1 MKKYLFSEQDFGYI
15 PPGSSPQYNSQN
27 TGGASGLA
35 IACASCGVLTLI
47 GCWCCWLGFFGIIP
61 IILGFIELSKIKN
74 GTSSPAGKVFC
85 IIGIITGALAFLL
98 TILLTILSVGLNLF
112 QKYK

>member
-1 MKKYLFSEQDFGYI
+1 M
-15 PPGSSPQYNSQN
+15 PPGSNPQYNSKN
-27 TGGASGLA
+27 TGGVSGLA
-35 IACASCGVLTLI
+35 IAAAACGILTLI

-61 IILGFIELSKIKN
+61 VILGFMDLSKIKN
-74 GTSSPAGKVFC
+74 GTSSPAGRVFC

-98 TILLTILSVGLNLF
+98 TILLFILGFGLNLF